1 MAKKIEQVLELWNV
15 VHEAEVMAGKR
26 MAVSVVAKVDNGSTY
41 TVLPKRIADGLHLLP
56 RGKVWVRYADGRRA
70 QRAMVGGLCIRIPG
84 MRGRLVTTDA
94 LVEPGRDSVLFGC
107 EEMERMD
114 LIADHRAG
122 VLRPRPGTEKGITA
136 EVE

>member
-1 MAKKIEQVLELWNV
+1 MAKKIEQTIDLWNV
-15 VHEAEVMAGKR
+15 LHEVEVRAGKR
-26 MAVSVVAKVDNGSTY
+26 KAVTVVAKVDNGSTY
-41 TVLPKRIADGLHLLP
+41 TVLPKRLSDELHLLP

-70 QRAMVGGLCIRIPG
+70 LRAMVGGLCIRISG
-84 MRGRLVTTDA
+84 MRGRLITTDA
-94 LVEPGRDSVLFGC
+94 LVEPARDSVLLGC